1 VGRFQKVVATLEGLM
16 RTISRMFVP
25 VAVAALAA
33 LAVAGGPT
41 AASAAA
47 PATIYVNSAR
57 GADSGPGT
65 QADPLRTIQQAMNR
79 AGPGTV
85 IHLAAGGYDENVTT
99 RTSGRPGARITV
111 EGPASG
117 TATLYGTVRAM
128 DIRNSYYTLADF
140 SIDGQQK
147 IEARYPVSTWPTTTA
162 RVGAFDAT
170 VAPLAVNDRLVYID
184 SGSATTG
191 VTGTIIEKM
200 TLTGAGGE
208 CVRIRNN
215 ATGNVVQ
222 NSVIRYCGMYPV
234 PQPGQYTYHN
244 GEGVYIGTSPK
255 TTGLVNSRDDQS
267 SGNLVAND
275 TITTYGTECFDV
287 KENAHSNTLTD
298 SRCMDNTEPSRY
310 QGSNVELRGYANT
323 VSGNQV
329 STSLGYG
336 LKIASDTRAEDLN
349 RNIITDNTFASQPA
363 GALHDRSRAPAG
375 QVCGNAVGAGSTLG
389 DFSELPG
396 WSARCRG

>member
-1 VGRFQKVVATLEGLM
+1 MRGLGRMSGH
-16 RTISRMFVP
+16 

-33 LAVAGGPT
+33 VAAAGVPA

-47 PATIYVNSAR
+47 PTIIYVNPGS
-57 GADSGPGT
+57 GVDSGPGT

-79 AGPGTV
+79 AGPGTT
-85 IHLAAGGYDENVTT
+85 IHLAAGSYDENVTT
-99 RTSGRPGARITV
+99 RTNGLPGARITV
-111 EGPASG
+111 QGPTPG
-117 TATLYGTVRAM
+117 TATLYGTVHAM
-128 DIRNSYYTLADF
+128 DIQNSYYTLKDF

-162 RVGAFDAT
+162 RVAAFDAT

-191 VTGTIIEKM
+191 VTGTIIKSM

-222 NSVIRYCGMYPV
+222 DSVIRYCGMYPV
-234 PQPGQYTYHN
+234 PEPGMYTYHN

-255 TTGLVNSRDDQS
+255 STGLVNSQDDES
-267 SGNLVAND
+267 SGNLVTYD
-275 TITTYGTECFDV
+275 TITTYGTECLDV
-287 KENAHSNTLTD
+287 KENAHGNTLSD
-298 SRCMDNTEPSRY
+298 SVCMDNTEPTQY
-310 QGSNVELRGYANT
+310 LGSDVELRGYANT
-323 VSGNQV
+323 VSANQV

-336 LKIASDTRAEDLN
+336 LKIASDTPAEDLN
-349 RNIITDNTFASQPA
+349 RNIITGNTFVNQPA
-363 GALHDRSRAPAG
+363 GALYDRSKAPAG
-375 QVCGNAVGAGSTLG
+375 QVCGNTVGAGSTLG
-389 DFSELPG
+389 DFSKLPG
-396 WSARCRG
+396 WSAACRG